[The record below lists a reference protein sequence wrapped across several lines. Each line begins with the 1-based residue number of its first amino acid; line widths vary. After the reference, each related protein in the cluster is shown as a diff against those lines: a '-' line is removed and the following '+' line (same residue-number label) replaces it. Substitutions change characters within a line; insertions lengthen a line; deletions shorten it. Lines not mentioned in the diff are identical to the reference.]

1 MENYLKDLN
10 KLENF
15 REQNLGSGLFGDPNK
30 VHHSQIRRYNL
41 DYVKTAKFNSKSGQ
55 FEPFDKRTGTFYNE
69 KDATKFIVENV
80 KKNRKTKFLKE
91 TGTETPIADL
101 NYLYAYNKLQRLK
114 SDKETSPVWAI
125 RNSFSPKVEGSDT
138 TLYEQN
144 WLQRIKE
151 KEAEVLKLRSG
162 TKYERQILKELNTKK
177 ENYVKP
183 EVKKEEPKVEVPKY
197 EPKKTYEGTFIQGAF
212 VGKET
217 TPKKLKKTDLMI
229 NMP

>member
-1 MENYLKDLN
+1 MEA
-10 KLENF
+10 
-15 REQNLGSGLFGDPNK
+15 Q
-30 VHHSQIRRYNL
+30 
-41 DYVKTAKFNSKSGQ
+41 
-55 FEPFDKRTGTFYNE
+55 
-69 KDATKFIVENV
+69 
-80 KKNRKTKFLKE
+80 
-91 TGTETPIADL
+91 
-101 NYLYAYNKLQRLK
+101 
-114 SDKETSPVWAI
+114 
-125 RNSFSPKVEGSDT
+125 
-138 TLYEQN
+138 
-144 WLQRIKE
+144 QRIKE